1 MTTDQGA
8 DMGVSLPERDSG
20 IFAEDAAAALARHA
34 RPVEFP
40 AGTCIFKAGSPGDCC
55 YLIDEGRVRIELN
68 RHELDSE
75 DVLGYVEAGAILGE
89 IAILDGQPRSASA
102 YAHTDV
108 QTRRVAKEDLER
120 LGDENPRALA
130 ALYLTLG
137 RNAGTKLRSTNERLG
152 DAIFPGR
159 DAEVEDL
166 VTRAIAAQKEI
177 QDWSEERIDAVLLH
191 VAQSFAVRANE
202 LAEETVRVTRI
213 GNVPDKT
220 CKNVLASMGVYRSL
234 VGQPASGVIS
244 VDEERKVS
252 EIASPAGVVVGL
264 IPATNPAATAIFK
277 TLIAVKGRNALILSF
292 PRGIREVGPQIGTVI
307 QDALRSAGAPAD
319 LLQWIKH
326 GHSRRKTDILMSHPR
341 VSMVLATG
349 GASMVRAAYGSGTP
363 TIGVGPG
370 NAPTL
375 ICADADL
382 DYAAQSVV
390 MSKSF
395 DNGLVCGSENNLVVL
410 ASVREAFIAALVKAG
425 AAVLTPEEVAEFSS
439 VVVDPAT
446 DHLRPE
452 ITGQGAA
459 AMAGYLNIKR
469 DYPIQLIVVP
479 TDAGPDSAWGGE
491 KMAPLLSL
499 FTVADAEEGLKL
511 SLELLQREG
520 TGHTA
525 VIHTKDEALI
535 NRFAAMMPAS
545 RILANSPASHGV
557 IGFTTGLMP
566 SLTLGCGTF
575 GGNSTTD
582 NVSYRNLI
590 NVKRLAHFLA

>member
-1 MTTDQGA
+1 M
-8 DMGVSLPERDSG
+8 PERDG
-20 IFAEDAAAALARHA
+20 GRLFAEDATAALARYA
-34 RPVEFP
+34 RPMEFP

-55 YLIDEGRVRIELN
+55 YFIDDGRVRIELN
-68 RHELDSE
+68 RNELDSE
-75 DVLGYVEAGAILGE
+75 DVLGYLEAGSILGE

-108 QTRRVAKEDLER
+108 QARRVAKEDLDR
-120 LGDENPRALA
+120 LADDNPRALA

-137 RNAGTKLRSTNERLG
+137 HNAGIKLRSANERLG
-152 DAIFPGR
+152 DAIFPTR
-159 DAEVEDL
+159 DPEVEEL
-166 VTRAIAAQKEI
+166 VTRAAAAQKEI
-177 QDWSEERIDAVLLH
+177 EGWSEDRIDAVLLAI
-191 VAQSFAVRANE
+191 AQAFAVRAKE
-202 LAEETVRVTRI
+202 LAEDTVRVTRI

-220 CKNVLASMGVYRSL
+220 CKNLLASMSVYRSL
-234 VGQPASGVIS
+234 VGQPASGILS
-244 VDEERKVS
+244 TDEERKVS
-252 EIASPAGVVVGL
+252 DIASPVGIVVGL

-277 TLIAVKGRNALILSF
+277 SLIAIKGRNALILSF

-307 QDALRSAGAPAD
+307 QDALRAAGAPGD

-326 GHSRRKTDILMSHPR
+326 GHSRKKTEILMGHPK
-341 VSMVLATG
+341 VSLVLATG

-370 NAPTL
+370 NAPVL
-375 ICADADL
+375 ICEDADL
-382 DYAAQSVV
+382 DHAAQSAV

-410 ASVREAFIAALVKAG
+410 ASVREAFVDALVKAG
-425 AAVLTPEEVAEFSS
+425 AAVLTPEETVEFSS
-439 VVVDPAT
+439 VVINPDT
-446 DHLRPE
+446 HHFRLE

-459 AMAGYLNIKR
+459 AMAEYLGVKR

-479 TDAGPDSAWGGE
+479 ADHKTGDPAWGLE

-499 FTVADAEEGLKL
+499 FTVADVEEGIQL
-511 SLELLQREG
+511 SLDLLRREG

-525 VIHTKDEALI
+525 VIHTQDTRLI
-535 NRFAAMMPAS
+535 ERYAATMPAS
-545 RILANSPASHGV
+545 RILVNSPASHGV
-557 IGFTTGLMP
+557 MGFTTGLMP

-582 NVSYRNLI
+582 NVSYRNLLNI
-590 NVKRLAHFLA
+590 KRLAHNLA